1 MSSRIKLWS
10 HTKLGA
16 QKNLVSSN
24 KMTATVRFTAAA
36 LLSLAVGGMML
47 GSGTQAF
54 AADKKKAAAKEKNA
68 WIKICDEVKLKEVKA
83 KKASSKK
90 ICMTHH
96 ESLSARTGTPL
107 VSAAVRNVSGHKVER
122 FLVTVPLGMAIP
134 AGVHIKVDEGKP
146 LKIKYSF
153 CHVAGCVAET
163 QMTPDLMKQM
173 KGGKKIV
180 IATIGISGK
189 PIGFPIPLNGF
200 GKAYAGKPIDSKKYA
215 NARKAMML
223 DIRKRQIKAAKKAQ
237 AKKDA
242 ELIKNAD
249 NPRKK

>member
-10 HTKLGA
+10 QPVLKA
-16 QKNLVSSN
+16 QKKQVSSHKKTASTAITVLAVLGLAVAELVS
-24 KMTATVRFTAAA
+24 
-36 LLSLAVGGMML
+36 G
-47 GSGTQAF
+47 GTQAF
-54 AADKKKAAAKEKNA
+54 ADEKKKAAAKQKNA
-68 WIKICDEVKLKEVKA
+68 WIKICDDVKIKEVK
-83 KKASSKK
+83 KEKASDKK

-107 VSAAVRNVSGHKVER
+107 VSAAVRNVSGHKTER

-134 AGVHIKVDEGKP
+134 AGVHIKIDENKP
-146 LKIKYSF
+146 IKIKYSF

-163 QMTPDLMKQM
+163 AMTPDFLKQM
-173 KGGKKIV
+173 KAGKKIV

-189 PIGFPIPLNGF
+189 PIGFPVPLNGF

-215 NARKAMML
+215 SARKAMML
-223 DIRKRQIKAAKKAQ
+223 DIRKRQIEAAKKAK

-249 NPRKK
+249 NPKKK

>member
-10 HTKLGA
+10 QTTLGA
-16 QKNLVSSN
+16 QKRADSSN
-24 KMTATVRFTAAA
+24 GVIPTVRFTVA
-36 LLSLAVGGMML
+36 LLLGLAVSGIVGG
-47 GSGTQAF
+47 GTQAF
-54 AADKKKAAAKEKNA
+54 AADKKAAPKDKNA
-68 WIKICDEVKLKEVKA
+68 WIKICDEVQLKEIKA

-134 AGVHIKVDEGKP
+134 AGVHVKIDDGKP
-146 LKIKYSF
+146 IKIKYSF

-163 QMTPDLMKQM
+163 PMTPELMKEM
-173 KGGKKIV
+173 KAGKKIV

-189 PIGFPIPLNGF
+189 PIGFPVPLNGF

-223 DIRKRQIKAAKKAQ
+223 EIRKRRIAEAKKQQ
-237 AKKDA
+237 AKRDA
-242 ELIKNAD
+242 KLLKNAD
-249 NPRKK
+249 KAPKR